1 MKYFYLTQQ
10 VSTFISEQECVPEHV
25 ARKTLGERL
34 TDAIIQ
40 VMDRLD
46 ATDVVINNYVLDM
59 DADVALFEGDDC
71 IEMHYVVDAIR

>member
-1 MKYFYLTQQ
+1 MKYFYLTKQ
-10 VSTFISEQECVPEHV
+10 VSTFIEEQECVPEHV

-46 ATDVVINNYVLDM
+46 ATDVVVNNWVVDT
-59 DADVALFEGDDC
+59 DADVALFENDDC
-71 IEMHYVVDAIR
+71 IEMHYAVNAI